1 MDRLL
6 SARQIQE
13 ARTRGGGEEYLVYGL
28 TLLGEQLLASG
39 EIQRAQEILLPQTGH
54 REGSLALGL
63 LQLLVMRLKERKE
76 GGDRSLLTTPP
87 GDHQEM
93 EEAREMMKRIEWEW
107 NKKRPSMSEEHEEI
121 LELLV
126 ELGVYPSKHQR
137 PLWYEED
144 LRARPV
150 WRVDQLGR
158 SGEILLDIQRRWER
172 LRTETEMLVESYP
185 WTGRQFQH

>member
-1 MDRLL
+1 MKRCYVSFFIFLLPAIGGESLEKEIQKMDRLL

-63 LQLLVMRLKERKE
+63 LQLLVMRLKESKE

-87 GDHQEM
+87 GDHQE
-93 EEAREMMKRIEWEW
+93 I
-107 NKKRPSMSEEHEEI
+107 I
-121 LELLV
+121 
-126 ELGVYPSKHQR
+126 Y
-137 PLWYEED
+137 
-144 LRARPV
+144 
-150 WRVDQLGR
+150 
-158 SGEILLDIQRRWER
+158 I
-172 LRTETEMLVESYP
+172 
-185 WTGRQFQH
+185 